1 MSTGIGE
8 SSARRIDRRRS
19 LLEIGFG
26 NEATYSKLHVL
37 GAGTYSIVYKG
48 SSRLTNKLVALKEIH
63 LEREEGVPFTAIR
76 EVSLL
81 KQLKHFN
88 IITLHD
94 IIYTHKTLTLV
105 FEFVDRDLSRYL
117 DECDHKINLNNVRLY
132 LFQLLRALEYCHR
145 RKVLHRDIKPQN
157 ILISSVGELKLAD
170 FGLARAQSFPTKTYT
185 DEVVTLWYRPPDVLL
200 GNVGYGTCIDMWG
213 VGCIFFEMIAGFTL
227 FIGTTPKKQIE
238 CIFEIIGTPNE
249 IDWPGISMDLKY
261 NDINIP
267 HYPGRSLAAITPR
280 LSGNPHDEI
289 DLLGMLLKCNPKHR
303 ISSSDALHHKYF
315 SSLPSAIHDL
325 ADSESI
331 FSLPG
336 VRMTSELIYSQFSR
350 RE

>member
-1 MSTGIGE
+1 MSTGGGE
-8 SSARRIDRRRS
+8 PLGRVDRRRS
-19 LLEIGFG
+19 LIEIGFG
-26 NEATYSKLHVL
+26 NAATYSKLHVL

-48 SSRLTNKLVALKEIH
+48 TSRLTDKLIALKEIH

-94 IIYTHKTLTLV
+94 IIYTQKALTLV

-117 DECDHKINLNNVRLY
+117 DECDHKIHLHNVRLF
-132 LFQLLRALEYCHR
+132 LFQLLRALDYCHQ

-157 ILISSVGELKLAD
+157 ILISSIGELKLAD
-170 FGLARAQSFPTKTYT
+170 FGLARAKSFPTKTYT

-213 VGCIFFEMIAGFTL
+213 VGCIFFEMVAGFTL

-238 CIFEIIGTPNE
+238 CIFEILGTPSE
-249 IDWPGISMDLKY
+249 SDWPGINMDLKY
-261 NDINIP
+261 NDIDIP
-267 HYPGRSLAAITPR
+267 HYNGRSLTAITPR
-280 LSGNPHDEI
+280 FSLDGELHGV
-289 DLLGMLLKCNPKHR
+289 DLLRKLLRCNPKRR
-303 ISSSDALHHKYF
+303 ISSSDSLRHKYF
-315 SSLPSAIHDL
+315 SSLPPEIHDL
-325 ADSESI
+325 SHSESI
-331 FSLPG
+331 FSLPDIK
-336 VRMTSELIYSQFSR
+336 LAHDNH
-350 RE
+350 